1 MILELKPDEVPN
13 LHKESREECPHW
25 DCMCPGLGATQ
36 AEPVWQEEVSDWR
49 VACLVGPGRDSEF
62 YPKDNESDEGA
73 GQIRLCFGHRG
84 HRPECGDEQ
93 RGIMDGTHG
102 ADQNDWVG
110 GGAIC

>member
-49 VACLVGPGRDSEF
+49 VA
-62 YPKDNESDEGA
+62 
-73 GQIRLCFGHRG
+73 
-84 HRPECGDEQ
+84 
-93 RGIMDGTHG
+93 
-102 ADQNDWVG
+102 
-110 GGAIC
+110 